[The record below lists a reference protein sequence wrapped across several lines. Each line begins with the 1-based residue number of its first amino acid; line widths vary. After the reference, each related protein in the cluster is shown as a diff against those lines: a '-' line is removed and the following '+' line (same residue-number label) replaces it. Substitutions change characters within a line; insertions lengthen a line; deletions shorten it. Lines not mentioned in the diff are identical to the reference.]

1 MTRRSWDGT
10 WYEARP
16 RRAVEGGV
24 VVAKPGKVTGELAA
38 EMVAAAEME
47 TSSSILARGRT
58 YARAGQVVALEV
70 EEGRFTAQIQ
80 GSAHKPYRVSLTRTV
95 ISGSDRIAADCSC
108 PYGCDFGWCKHA
120 AALAYV
126 AAHLLDTQPATVA
139 AWSGDD
145 DDGGAPAG
153 GAGPGEAVAGLSE
166 EELAVLRRPAPV
178 LDAAQLLAAA
188 EELVPHPWGI
198 VPGGD

>member
-1 MTRRSWDGT
+1 MTPRSWDGG

-24 VVAKPGKVTGELAA
+24 VVTKPGTVTGELAA

-47 TSSSILARGRT
+47 TSSAILARGRT

-70 EEGRFTAQIQ
+70 EEGRFSAQIQ
-80 GSAHKPYRVSLTRTV
+80 GSASEPYRVSLLRTV

-108 PYGCDFGWCKHA
+108 PYGCDHGWCKHA

-126 AAHLLDTQPATVA
+126 AAHLLDTQGATVV
-139 AWSGDD
+139 AWTG
-145 DDGGAPAG
+145 DDGGVPSG
-153 GAGPGEAVAGLSE
+153 GGGTGEGAGRLSE
-166 EELAVLRRPAPV
+166 EDLATLRQSAPM
-178 LDAAQLLAAA
+178 LDAAALLAAA
-188 EELVPHPWGI
+188 EELVPHPWGGQLGED
-198 VPGGD
+198 P